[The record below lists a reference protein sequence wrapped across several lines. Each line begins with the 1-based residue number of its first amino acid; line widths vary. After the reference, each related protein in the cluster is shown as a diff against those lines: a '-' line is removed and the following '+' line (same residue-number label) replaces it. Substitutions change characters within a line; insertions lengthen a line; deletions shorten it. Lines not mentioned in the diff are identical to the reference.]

1 MPHTAPHLTMSTAPP
16 TALVAP
22 EYWEAAMLVAEFLS
36 DSGGPYPPLL
46 PGPASPC
53 TRVALQTTRPP
64 PVLPVASSIRVLAG
78 GREPEPS
85 WVLSAPARG
94 SEVVLVCCTR
104 DKALARVPAPVRTE
118 GVDPA
123 PEEGEPTPAVLC
135 IATAPPPVLSAAV
148 PISLMPVPLRWV
160 PAAGAPAKAVGPPTA
175 AVVPPSI
182 T

>member
-1 MPHTAPHLTMSTAPP
+1 MSTAPP

-94 SEVVLVCCTR
+94 SEVVEVGGTR

-123 PEEGEPTPAVLC
+123 PEEGEPNTVVLG
-135 IATAPPPVLSAAV
+135 TAPPPVTTVLT
-148 PISLMPVPLRWV
+148 SLVPVPPRGIL
-160 PAAGAPAKAVGPPTA
+160 AAGAPAKALGPIAA